1 MSLGKRSL
9 KEINIITNSPKRRP
23 YASQITMVL
32 EEGREYGF
40 DGETCALFEGDFIV
54 RIKPEKENSKNGSK
68 KLQQITTFIEGFKT
82 AKEAEEMGLRLT
94 LALLWTAIS
103 RKRHLKLKYHTPLPC
118 IVFDRTQNK
127 DGIRMPAL
135 ASLTVRTNANKI
147 IELIIPLLLKQDVL
161 DDQFYRL
168 LISMELFTSARLES
182 TARARF
188 IGLVSSLEP
197 LAIQEDFNNKE
208 LDDAI
213 FSFKTRINAIASL
226 TDEEKNS
233 IKGRVEHLNKESVSQ
248 SILRF
253 VKKYSTQKSE
263 ITKVVKEAY
272 DIRSNILHH
281 GNLDYDLEEKGNELE
296 EIMRQIYSKLLQ
308 TELDYPAQ
316 I

>member
-1 MSLGKRSL
+1 MSLGKRNL
-9 KEINIITNSPKRRP
+9 KEINVITNSPKRRP
-23 YASQITMVL
+23 YASKITMVL

-54 RIKPEKENSKNGSK
+54 RIKPEKENPKNDSK

-103 RKRHLKLKYHTPLPC
+103 RKCHLKLKYHTPFPC

-127 DGIRMPAL
+127 DGIRMSTL
-135 ASLTVRTNANKI
+135 ASYTVSTNANKI
-147 IELIIPLLLKQDVL
+147 IELMIPLLLKQDVL

-182 TARARF
+182 TARAKF

-213 FSFKTRINAIASL
+213 SSFKTRINAIASL

-253 VKKYSTQKSE
+253 VKKHFAQKSE

-281 GNLDYDLEEKGNELE
+281 GNLDYDLEEKRNELE